1 MIPVAEFVKLN
12 AEGLKE
18 LRTVN
23 PRLISYN
30 VEMTEVTGGTFWK
43 AYTDA
48 QIDGTEQVPPPDFSK
63 GLAAMHQWYDPI
75 DTTNPRLIKLAK
87 ALGSCWVR
95 VSGTWATKTYYDF
108 ADEYPAGT
116 APEGYQ
122 NVLKKQQWINL
133 LNFVKAVNGKLK
145 ISVANCDGLHAA
157 NEPWNP
163 SQAEQIFALSKEYGV
178 PVEAVEFVNEPN
190 MLKAT
195 GFPKDY
201 TAADF
206 RRDQDIFHKW
216 VRQNYP
222 ECLIVGPS
230 DTDPGAMSVDA
241 WGNPHPWAADG
252 SMDTAGIAAVMAY
265 CSTADL
271 MDGCTEKLD
280 VFSYHY
286 YNGVSERMAAMMPSA
301 FTPAEGAMSE
311 AYLGA
316 AGHTGRCFSS
326 YRDKYCPGGEMWVTE
341 SGDAGAGG
349 HTWASTYLEVPRT
362 LNEIGDFAT
371 VTNGVIFHNTLASSD
386 YGWLKHGTFV
396 PRPSYFAVLLWKKLM
411 GNTVYASGEQLREG
425 AHVYAH
431 SRADGKDG
439 VCYLVI
445 NSSWTE
451 TTTVELPQEAQA
463 YILAGRDGMRSR
475 VMTLNG
481 KELAL
486 GENDELPCL
495 CGKDVYAGKVE
506 LAPGSCAFFVL

>member
-1 MIPVAEFVKLN
+1 MAQTVTLRAS
-12 AEGLKE
+12 GLE
-18 LRTVN
+18 ALREMN

-48 QIDGTEQVPPPDFSK
+48 QIDGQEQVPPPDFSK
-63 GLAAMHQWYDPI
+63 GIAAMHQWYDPI
-75 DTTNPRLIKLAK
+75 DTTNPRLVRLAG

-95 VSGTWATKTYYDF
+95 VSGTWATRTYYDF

-122 NVLKKQQWINL
+122 NVLKKSQWLHL
-133 LNFVKAVNGKLK
+133 LDFVRAVNGKLM
-145 ISVANCDGLHAA
+145 ISVANCDGLHSH
-157 NEPWNP
+157 EQPWHP
-163 SQAEQIFALSKEYGV
+163 AQAELIFGLSREYGV

-190 MLKAT
+190 MIQAT

-201 TAADF
+201 TPEDF

-216 VRQNYP
+216 LRANYP
-222 ECLIVGPS
+222 ECRVVGPS

-241 WGNPHPWAADG
+241 WGNPRPEAAG
-252 SMDTAGIAAVMAY
+252 RSRDTAGIAAVMAY

-271 MDGCTEKLD
+271 MDGCEEPLD

-286 YNGVSERMAAMMPSA
+286 YNGVSERMAALMPSA
-301 FTPAEGAMSE
+301 FTPASGALSE
-311 AYLGA
+311 EYLSA
-316 AGHTGRCFSS
+316 AGHSARCFAS
-326 YRDKYCPGGEMWVTE
+326 YRDRYCPGGEMWVTE

-362 LNEIGDFAT
+362 LNEIGDFST

-386 YGWLKHGTFV
+386 YGWLKHGSFV

-411 GNTVYASGEQLREG
+411 GNTVYATQEPIREG

-431 SRADGKDG
+431 SRADGRDG
-439 VCYLVI
+439 LCWLVI
-445 NSSWTE
+445 NNSRTE
-451 TTTVELPQEAQA
+451 TTDVKLPGTVMGYVLTGNGH
-463 YILAGRDGMRSR
+463 LRSR
-475 VMTLNG
+475 TMLLNG

-486 GENDELPCL
+486 GEQDTLPAL
-495 CGKDVYAGKVE
+495 DGVSMEGTVT
-506 LAPGSCAFFVL
+506 LQPGSCAFFVL

>member
-1 MIPVAEFVKLN
+1 MAQNIKLN
-12 AEGLKE
+12 PEALKE

-48 QIDGTEQVPPPDFSK
+48 QIDGTEQVPPPDLSK
-63 GLAAMHQWYDPI
+63 GVAAMHQWYDPI

-95 VSGTWATKTYYDF
+95 VSGTWATRTYYDF
-108 ADEYPAGT
+108 DGT
-116 APEGYQ
+116 GMPDGYF
-122 NVLKKQQWINL
+122 NHLRKEQWINL

-145 ISVANCDGLHAA
+145 ISVANCDGLHSHD
-157 NEPWNP
+157 EPWNP
-163 SQAEQIFALSKEYGV
+163 SQAEKIFALSKEHGV
-178 PVEAVEFVNEPN
+178 PIEAVEFVNEPN
-190 MLKAT
+190 MLQAT

-216 VRQNYP
+216 VRENYP

-230 DTDPGAMSVDA
+230 DTDPGAMAKDA
-241 WGNPHPWAADG
+241 WGNPHPWAAEAG
-252 SMDTAGIAAVMAY
+252 GMDTAGIAAVMAY

-311 AYLGA
+311 EYLGA
-316 AGHTGRCFSS
+316 AAHTARCFSS

-396 PRPSYFAVLLWKKLM
+396 PRPSYFAVLLWKQLM
-411 GNTVYASGEQLREG
+411 GDTVYDAGEARREG

-431 SRADGKDG
+431 SRRDGKPG
-439 VCYLVI
+439 CAYLVI
-445 NSSWTE
+445 NTSWTD
-451 TTTVELPQEAQA
+451 TTTVELPKAAEVYA
-463 YILAGRDGMRSR
+463 LTGNGKMRSR
-475 VMTLNG
+475 TMLLNG
-481 KELAL
+481 KELVL
-486 GENDELPCL
+486 GENDEIPEMTGVTAEGTL
-495 CGKDVYAGKVE
+495 E
-506 LAPGSCAFFVL
+506 IAPGSCTFIVL

>member
-1 MIPVAEFVKLN
+1 MAHIKLN
-12 AEGLKE
+12 PGTPEALRE
-18 LRTVN
+18 LN
-23 PRLISYN
+23 PMLISYN

-63 GLAAMHQWYDPI
+63 GMAAMHQWYDPI

-87 ALGSCWVR
+87 ALGTCWVR
-95 VSGTWATKTYYDF
+95 VSGTWATRTYYDF
-108 ADEYPAGT
+108 EGT
-116 APEGYQ
+116 GMPEGY
-122 NVLKKQQWINL
+122 NNHLRKEQWVNL
-133 LNFVKAVNGKLK
+133 CNFVKAVGGKLM
-145 ISVANCDGLHAA
+145 ISVANCDGLHSHD
-157 NEPWNP
+157 EPWNP
-163 SQAEQIFALSKEYGV
+163 SQAEKIFALSKELGC
-178 PVEAVEFVNEPN
+178 PIEAVEFVNEPN

-216 VRQNYP
+216 VRANYP

-241 WGNPHPWAADG
+241 WGNPHPWANAAG
-252 SMDTAGIAAVMAY
+252 MDTAGIAAVMAY

-311 AYLGA
+311 GYLGA
-316 AGHTGRCFSS
+316 AAHTARCFSS

-386 YGWLKHGTFV
+386 YGWLKHGTFL

-411 GNTVYASGEQLREG
+411 GNTACDAGEPRREG

-431 SRADGKDG
+431 TRADGKDG
-439 VCYLVI
+439 TAYLVI
-445 NSSWTE
+445 NTSWTE
-451 TTTVELPQEAQA
+451 PTTVELPGAA
-463 YILAGRDGMRSR
+463 TLYALTGTTGMRSR
-475 VMTLNG
+475 TMSLNG
-481 KELAL
+481 KELVL
-486 GENDELPCL
+486 GEGDTLPELR
-495 CGKDVYAGKVE
+495 GVE
-506 LAPGSCAFFVL
+506 VSGTVEIAPGSCAFIVV